1 MTMFGEMEFTNSS
14 GLCYRAATA
23 GFAPAAATTDILEIK
38 HNGGARLIQVLEIW
52 VAYKVTSPGA
62 TADTFFVL
70 KRSTAATGGTP
81 VAETVVP
88 LDSGDGAAV
97 STAVTSFT
105 ANPTTGTLVG
115 RLASIMTIPT
125 MPGVG
130 AATGIPHGNGA
141 VLLFKAPP
149 ESKAGILRSSGQSIV
164 VNCNGTIPNAT
175 SIAFSVLLKEVA

>member
-52 VAYKVTSPGA
+52 VAYKVTSIGA

-81 VAETVVP
+81 VAETIVP

-115 RLASIMTIPT
+115 RLASIMTLPT
-125 MPGVG
+125 MPGTG
-130 AATGIPHGNGA
+130 AGSPHGKGA

-164 VNCNGTIPNAT
+164 VNCNGTIPNAA